1 MHATACG
8 STNHCHE
15 YVRWWKLLSSLQW
28 GHRTWRFRVW
38 SCIHI
43 FRVLLWRLVWR
54 YAVLSN
60 PKAILGTQNWW
71 MSLDLGTCGVPD
83 YSAASSKSCYS
94 LGSCATSCTGTDA
107 SGYYLDYCCFM
118 PGSVNSS
125 AGRFLNL
132 MVVLLTRKLAVHY
145 SLSRR
150 HHYANT
156 NHGRGCISYT
166 KQSRYF
172 LWHREFLHR
181 RAIINWMIFTRFCR
195 LMHLQIN
202 MRQHLTQHPTQMAT
216 MAKSSISPA
225 SEVPAQTQPANELM
239 LYGAPILI
247 APISAGVS
255 ISSRTFLE
263 SLQITLIQIRSLRM
277 LVRFH
282 GRKLLHLADF
292 QSPISEYWPDCF
304 SFVGFGAG

>member
-1 MHATACG
+1 
-8 STNHCHE
+8 
-15 YVRWWKLLSSLQW
+15 
-28 GHRTWRFRVW
+28 
-38 SCIHI
+38 
-43 FRVLLWRLVWR
+43 
-54 YAVLSN
+54 
-60 PKAILGTQNWW
+60 
-71 MSLDLGTCGVPD
+71 
-83 YSAASSKSCYS
+83 
-94 LGSCATSCTGTDA
+94 
-107 SGYYLDYCCFM
+107 
-118 PGSVNSS
+118 
-125 AGRFLNL
+125 
-132 MVVLLTRKLAVHY
+132 
-145 SLSRR
+145 
-150 HHYANT
+150 
-156 NHGRGCISYT
+156 
-166 KQSRYF
+166 
-172 LWHREFLHR
+172 
-181 RAIINWMIFTRFCR
+181 MIFTRFCR

-202 MRQHLTQHPTQMAT
+202 MRQHLTRHPTQMAT

-304 SFVGFGAG
+304 SFVGFGAGLPGIANATSTNDTPSCSDTVRIYGFEDLINSSGRYKSFSE